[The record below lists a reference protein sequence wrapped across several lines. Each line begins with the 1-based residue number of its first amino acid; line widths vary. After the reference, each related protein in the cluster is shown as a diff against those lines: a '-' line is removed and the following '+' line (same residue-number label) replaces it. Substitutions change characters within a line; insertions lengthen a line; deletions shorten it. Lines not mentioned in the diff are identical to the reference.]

1 MCANMMKMPSNYVD
15 MNEDELSYDGG
26 LNWSKVLGTA
36 AISMVIGGLA
46 IGLSAP
52 LFSEAL
58 RPIVA
63 GTGLGIFGLGAVTGV
78 AVGIKEGN

>member
-26 LNWSKVLGTA
+26 LNWTKVLGTA

-52 LFSEAL
+52 LFSKAL
-58 RPIVA
+58 RPVIA
-63 GTGLGIFGLGAVTGV
+63 GTGLSIFGLGAVTGV
-78 AVGIKEGN
+78 GVGIKEGN

>member
-26 LNWSKVLGTA
+26 LNWTKVLGTA

-52 LFSEAL
+52 F
-58 RPIVA
+58 
-63 GTGLGIFGLGAVTGV
+63 F
-78 AVGIKEGN
+78 